1 MMAVRRFQ
9 RLELM
14 KLTAMKLIFD
24 CRFIRNEHHD
34 GISRFS
40 TELFSALAKQT
51 AVVALISDQR
61 VLKWL
66 PADTEYIAGN
76 SPTNL
81 LAELGLARKLNKLG
95 ATHIFSPMQTMGA
108 LGKRYKLVLTL
119 HDLIY
124 YSHPKAPTF
133 LPVLVRIAWRIYHWS
148 FTPVRLLLNRADAVV
163 TVSETSKDL
172 IERHRLTSKAVHVI
186 YNAPESLSPK
196 SEVAGTITESS
207 RNKLVY
213 MGSFMEY
220 KNVELLVQAMNLLP
234 EYELVLLS
242 RISKQR
248 ESTLRSLAGN
258 SESKVTFRD
267 GVSDLE
273 YANELAGAFALVSA
287 SKDEGFGIPLVE
299 AMEHGI
305 PLVLSDI
312 PIFREIGQDA
322 ALYFDPSS
330 PEQFAKQIRKLEEKG
345 KWGEVSSRSRE
356 RGRFFDWNKS
366 ATKLLDV
373 LRQL

>member
-1 MMAVRRFQ
+1 
-9 RLELM
+9 
-14 KLTAMKLIFD
+14 MKLIFD

-51 AVVALISDQR
+51 AVTALISDKR

-66 PADTEYIAGN
+66 PADTQYIVGN
-76 SPTNL
+76 NPTNP
-81 LAELGLARKLNKLG
+81 LAELGIARKLNSLG
-95 ATHIFSPMQTMGA
+95 ATHVFSPMQMMGS
-108 LGKRYKLVLTL
+108 LGKKYKLVLTL

-133 LPVLVRIAWRIYHWS
+133 LPLLVRIAWRIYHWS

-172 IERHRLTSKAVHVI
+172 IEKHRLTSKAVHVI
-186 YNAPESLSPK
+186 YNAPESFSPK
-196 SEVAGTITESS
+196 DEVSGPITESS

-220 KNVELLVQAMNLLP
+220 KNVELLVEAVKLLP

-242 RISKQR
+242 RITKQR
-248 ESTLRSLAGN
+248 ELELRSLAG
-258 SESKVTFRD
+258 SAGSRLLFRD
-267 GVSDLE
+267 GVTDLQ
-273 YANELAGAFALVSA
+273 YATELAGAFALVSA

-312 PIFREIGQDA
+312 PIFREIGEDA

-330 PEQFAKQIRKLEEKG
+330 PEQFANQIRKLEEPG
-345 KWGEVSSRSRE
+345 KWHEVSSRSTE
-356 RGRFFDWNKS
+356 RRKSFDWNKS

-373 LRQL
+373 LKQL

>member
-1 MMAVRRFQ
+1 
-9 RLELM
+9 
-14 KLTAMKLIFD
+14 MKLIFD

-51 AVVALISDQR
+51 AIVALISDQK

-66 PADTEYIAGN
+66 PADTEYIIGN
-76 SPTNL
+76 SPTNP
-81 LAELGLARKLNKLG
+81 LAELALARKLNKHG
-95 ATHIFSPMQTMGA
+95 ATHVFSPMQTMGA
-108 LGKRYKLVLTL
+108 LGKKYKLVLTL

-133 LPVLVRIAWRIYHWS
+133 LPVLVRVAWRIYHWS
-148 FTPVRLLLNRADAVV
+148 FAPVRLLLNRADAVV
-163 TVSETSKDL
+163 TVSKTSKFL
-172 IERHRLTSKAVHVI
+172 IERHRLTIKAVHVI
-186 YNAPESLSPK
+186 YNAPESLSSR
-196 SEVAGTITESS
+196 SEIALPISQSS

-220 KNVELLVQAMNLLP
+220 KNVALLVQAMKLLP

-242 RISKQR
+242 RITKQR

-258 SESKVTFRD
+258 SESRVTFRD
-267 GVSDLE
+267 GVTDLE
-273 YANELAGAFALVSA
+273 YADELAGAFALVSA

-330 PEQFAKQIRKLEEKG
+330 PEQFVNQIRKLEETG

>member
-1 MMAVRRFQ
+1 
-9 RLELM
+9 
-14 KLTAMKLIFD
+14 MKLIFD
-24 CRFIRNEHHD
+24 CRFIRSEHHD

-51 AVVALISDQR
+51 NVTALISDKR

-66 PADTEYIAGN
+66 PANTDYILGN
-76 SPTNL
+76 DPTNP
-81 LAELGLARKLNKLG
+81 LAELGLARKLNREG
-95 ATHIFSPMQTMGA
+95 ATHVFSPMQTMGS
-108 LGKRYKLVLTL
+108 LGKKYKTVLTL

-124 YSHPKAPTF
+124 YSHPKAPAF
-133 LPVLVRIAWRIYHWS
+133 LPLLVRFAWRLYHLS

-163 TVSETSKDL
+163 TVSETSKNL
-172 IERHRLTSKAVHVI
+172 IEKNRLTTKSVHVI
-186 YNAPESLSPK
+186 YNAPESPSINKEIASPGFK
-196 SEVAGTITESS
+196 GSGS
-207 RNKLVY
+207 KLIY

-220 KNVELLVQAMNLLP
+220 KNVELLVQAMKLLP

-242 RISKQR
+242 RITRQR
-248 ESTLRSLAGN
+248 ESTLRSLAG
-258 SESKVTFRD
+258 SAESRVTFRD
-267 GVSDLE
+267 GVTDLE
-273 YANELAGAFALVSA
+273 YANELTGAFALVSA

-322 ALYFDPSS
+322 ALYFDHAS
-330 PEQFAKQIRKLEEKG
+330 PEQFVKQIRKLEETG
-345 KWGEVSSRSRE
+345 NWDEFSSRSRE

-373 LRQL
+373 VKQL